1 MRFIRRSASA
11 VVLSL
16 IAGAALAQPSTVIL
30 VRHAEKAAN
39 PANDPPLDDTGS
51 ARAGSLAAT
60 LADAGVNSIITTQ
73 FLRTRATVLP
83 LAERLKLEPVTV
95 PATRDLAAH
104 ARAVAD
110 AVRATPTGGTV
121 LVSGHS
127 NTIPAIIHALG
138 GPEMPEL
145 CETDYDNLFV
155 LEMDGERPPRL
166 IRARYG
172 APDGPDAPGC
182 ARSVRQP

>member
-1 MRFIRRSASA
+1 MRFFPQAA
-11 VVLSL
+11 WVLVLSL
-16 IAGAALAQPSTVIL
+16 IAGAAPAQPSTVVL
-30 VRHAEKAAN
+30 VRHAEKAPT
-39 PANDPPLDDTGS
+39 PANDPPLDDAGS
-51 ARAGSLAAT
+51 ARALSLAAT
-60 LADAGVNSIITTQ
+60 LADAGVSAIITTQ

-83 LAERLKLEPVTV
+83 LAERREIEPATV
-95 PATRDLAAH
+95 PATRDLASH

-110 AVRATPTGGTV
+110 AVRATPAGGTV

-127 NTIPAIIHALG
+127 NTIPAIIRALG

-145 CETDYDNLFV
+145 CETDYDNLFI

-172 APDGPDAPGC
+172 APDAPDGPGC
-182 ARSVRQP
+182 GRAMRQP